1 MDFFRQLIEQVS
13 SIWKKLEAA
22 QKLTIIAAM
31 AAFLITLLF
40 LTNWV
45 RQPEYGILYSN
56 LTFEDAG
63 SVINKLKEKK
73 IPYRLE
79 QEGKKIL
86 IPSSQIYE
94 TRIDLAME
102 GIPKGGEVGF
112 EIFDKNNLGMTN
124 FMERVNYQRAL
135 QGELSRTI
143 QGLDEILQAR
153 VHLTI
158 PEPTPFIEEEKLPTA
173 AVVLKL
179 RPGAHLKKNQI
190 YGIAHLVAS
199 SVEGLD
205 PENVSIIDERGNML
219 FGGEKEGSYLSTSQL
234 ELKKSIEQ
242 YLTDKISSLL
252 TPVLGPNK
260 VVARV
265 NAELNFDHIQRTEE
279 KYNPKG
285 KVIQSE
291 IRDEELKR
299 GITSI
304 IGGVPGVKSNIGET
318 TSSSSNTTPQEER
331 REKSSVQYALD
342 KTIEHIVRE
351 AGNIEKLSIAVMI
364 DGTYKITEDGK
375 KEYISRSDE
384 EMNKFTS
391 IIKTATGYD
400 ESRGDTITVTNVAFD
415 TSYQEKERLSM
426 EKLARQEFLKYLI
439 KYILI
444 GVSILIL
451 FLILRSLLRGISLEK
466 KKREITPAEEA
477 VKKKKEAILSEEELI
492 RRQIFEFVE
501 KNSDEAVQ
509 ILRIWLREGKNGDRL
524 RKSYG

>member
-1 MDFFRQLIEQVS
+1 MR
-13 SIWKKLEAA
+13 
-22 QKLTIIAAM
+22 
-31 AAFLITLLF
+31 
-40 LTNWV
+40 
-45 RQPEYGILYSN
+45 
-56 LTFEDAG
+56 
-63 SVINKLKEKK
+63 
-73 IPYRLE
+73 
-79 QEGKKIL
+79 
-86 IPSSQIYE
+86 
-94 TRIDLAME
+94 E
-102 GIPKGGEVGF
+102 GICSSAGRKKV
-112 EIFDKNNLGMTN
+112 L
-124 FMERVNYQRAL
+124 
-135 QGELSRTI
+135 
-143 QGLDEILQAR
+143 ILAP
-153 VHLTI
+153 L
-158 PEPTPFIEEEKLPTA
+158 
-173 AVVLKL
+173 
-179 RPGAHLKKNQI
+179 
-190 YGIAHLVAS
+190 
-199 SVEGLD
+199 
-205 PENVSIIDERGNML
+205 
-219 FGGEKEGSYLSTSQL
+219 
-234 ELKKSIEQ
+234 
-242 YLTDKISSLL
+242 SSLL